1 MDPDCAGTHE
11 KKYMCAISG
20 KQIVYQE
27 AVSDT
32 SLYCWLPYFILYKS
46 VPVVAIVLENVV
58 CSLTNIEVVRHRN
71 ENIIE

>member
-1 MDPDCAGTHE
+1 
-11 KKYMCAISG
+11 MCAISG

-27 AVSDT
+27 AVCDS
-32 SLYCWLPYFILYKS
+32 SFCWLPYYILYKS

-71 ENIIE
+71 ENVIE